1 MTELMLD
8 FMLGPMRV
16 IGEFY
21 FDHQM
26 IFNPIIVGAALIKI
40 LFGKKK
46 AKNEPANSEL

>member
-16 IGEFY
+16 IGDFY

-26 IFNPIIVGAALIKI
+26 IFNPLIVGAALIKI

-46 AKNEPANSEL
+46 AKNEPANSES